1 MNQNSNKG
9 NGFKVN
15 EFEEERRV
23 YAKCLKRE
31 GVEVDGNVASILEN
45 QAIFCC
51 KCRSAASPAYAKKFG
66 VIMSNRYF
74 CANCRK
80 NVGKCFICT
89 TVFES
94 DKDISNLHPT
104 FVECKQCSKQ

>member
-1 MNQNSNKG
+1 MS
-9 NGFKVN
+9 

-31 GVEVDGNVASILEN
+31 GVTVDGDIASILEK
-45 QAIFCC
+45 QAFFCC

-66 VIMSNRYF
+66 IVMSGRYF
-74 CANCRK
+74 CVKCKCNI
-80 NVGKCFICT
+80 GKCFICN

-94 DKDISNLHPT
+94 DKDLSNLHPT
-104 FVECKQCSKQ
+104 FVECKQCISNP